1 MTMTS
6 RHILTNIYIPRKTKN
21 VKYEWYEHDSIT
33 YFDNL
38 KYKEFAEDTDKYFQE
53 FQLINFDRIH
63 HNCQDNQLEISVQC
77 YRMIRNKDFRD
88 YEPNVQNKAISSAI
102 KSECDGI
109 HFEHVVL
116 KQHFSEKTAIENALI
131 SDDFFEKKKQ
141 KSTDFTKLKF

>member
-1 MTMTS
+1 M
-6 RHILTNIYIPRKTKN
+6 
-21 VKYEWYEHDSIT
+21 
-33 YFDNL
+33 
-38 KYKEFAEDTDKYFQE
+38 
-53 FQLINFDRIH
+53 
-63 HNCQDNQLEISVQC
+63 QC
-77 YRMIRNKDFRD
+77 YRMIRNKDFQD